1 MYIVAS
7 KNIEKNHEILLPPL
21 ERKNGF
27 VEEDVKEMSIAEEL
41 REIKKASSGKLVNGS
56 VEGGRRKLLNKK
68 RVAKR
73 EVAKKKDDVSSSD
86 EDDDVRAE
94 REVRIAKEKE
104 RLARQRE
111 QRERDRGEK
120 SSPRKT
126 RSAVAAN
133 DIKEEETTEIKEE
146 PDKDSPVK
154 KEEAVDIKQEDKQLS
169 IVIPKDKEGSGSVLN
184 SPSVTGDCSP
194 APGKSPGKP
203 SLGLPDQ
210 SGLIVGV
217 NTINYDVSFRNK
229 TKTREERKMEM
240 IMKAFEAMER
250 NEARKRNENETQ
262 ASTSSS
268 AAAKPEKKR
277 RRSNST
283 KAGGTTAA
291 GDSALDQSSA
301 DEGYGGSS
309 NKKKGRGK
317 RVGGAGSVAGSRR
330 RSRAKSGDSS
340 AVSETET
347 ADETPEARSD
357 HFKYPGHR
365 VSEDHDDDVSRQ
377 YIRGSRSP
385 PGIANHLLR
394 SARTDKSKAAASEA
408 KSSSDAASNMSEGG
422 KGHQAGGGEA
432 KTIGCSAKK
441 RWLMAAM
448 SVDMSDTDRL
458 EEAGTSPAPASPEP
472 DYTPLKK
479 RRLATYSND
488 ASEDVIATI
497 AGDSAVSEKIKSLP
511 NGLKKRLIS
520 NLVLEA
526 VLDKAMEDYK
536 PGTFNDENMDSNNED
551 TSSPFINDVGEEEAD
566 NDNTSDKPKSF
577 KDKRKEAIYKA
588 EMDLRSNVSS
598 ESESQDAEIH
608 CKELYVPVKKCP
620 VPSTVAESPADVP
633 ESMDTDPGTADDDEA
648 ESVPDKEEEVPA
660 EEQEFCSTPL
670 QDENSCSTA
679 AAAPPVPSQHLQ
691 FKSFFSTDLSVED
704 IDRQLEAQRE
714 ALLVKEKEASR

>member
-1 MYIVAS
+1 METEDSDPKVS
-7 KNIEKNHEILLPPL
+7 NIE
-21 ERKNGF
+21 G
-27 VEEDVKEMSIAEEL
+27 V
-41 REIKKASSGKLVNGS
+41 G
-56 VEGGRRKLLNKK
+56 
-68 RVAKR
+68 
-73 EVAKKKDDVSSSD
+73 
-86 EDDDVRAE
+86 
-94 REVRIAKEKE
+94 
-104 RLARQRE
+104 
-111 QRERDRGEK
+111 
-120 SSPRKT
+120 
-126 RSAVAAN
+126 
-133 DIKEEETTEIKEE
+133 EEEKTETAD
-146 PDKDSPVK
+146 P
-154 KEEAVDIKQEDKQLS
+154 AA
-169 IVIPKDKEGSGSVLN
+169 
-184 SPSVTGDCSP
+184 TG
-194 APGKSPGKP
+194 AAAAKSAADPEHAAAAADE
-203 SLGLPDQ
+203 S
-210 SGLIVGV
+210 
-217 NTINYDVSFRNK
+217 
-229 TKTREERKMEM
+229 
-240 IMKAFEAMER
+240 
-250 NEARKRNENETQ
+250 ETQ

-317 RVGGAGSVAGSRR
+317 RGGGAGSVAGSRR

-408 KSSSDAASNMSEGG
+408 KTSSDAASNMSEGG

-488 ASEDVIATI
+488 ASEDVIAAI
-497 AGDSAVSEKIKSLP
+497 AG
-511 NGLKKRLIS
+511 
-520 NLVLEA
+520 
-526 VLDKAMEDYK
+526 
-536 PGTFNDENMDSNNED
+536 
-551 TSSPFINDVGEEEAD
+551 AD
-566 NDNTSDKPKSF
+566 
-577 KDKRKEAIYKA
+577 
-588 EMDLRSNVSS
+588 
-598 ESESQDAEIH
+598 Q
-608 CKELYVPVKKCP
+608 
-620 VPSTVAESPADVP
+620 
-633 ESMDTDPGTADDDEA
+633 
-648 ESVPDKEEEVPA
+648 VPA
-660 EEQEFCSTPL
+660 Q
-670 QDENSCSTA
+670 
-679 AAAPPVPSQHLQ
+679 
-691 FKSFFSTDLSVED
+691 
-704 IDRQLEAQRE
+704 
-714 ALLVKEKEASR
+714 